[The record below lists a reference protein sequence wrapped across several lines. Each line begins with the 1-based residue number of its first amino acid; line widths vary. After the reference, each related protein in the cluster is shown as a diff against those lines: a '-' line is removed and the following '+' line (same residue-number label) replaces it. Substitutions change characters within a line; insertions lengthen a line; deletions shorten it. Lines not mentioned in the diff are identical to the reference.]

1 MYFFY
6 SLIIA
11 IGVFIASPYFLF
23 RAIQTGKYF
32 GTLGER
38 FGNLPAQVKAIPAG
52 CIWLHAVSV
61 GEAIAALPLARRL
74 KEQFPAR
81 PLVVSTTTE
90 TGQKL
95 AKERFDFADSIIYFP
110 FDWAWI
116 VRRVLRAVRPACVL
130 IVETEIWPNFLYET
144 NRAGVPVIFVNGR
157 ISQKSF
163 RRHQRALRWFPFFLG
178 HFYRSVLNNASMFLM
193 QSEADAERIRKI
205 GAKSDR
211 VIVTGNLKYD
221 SPLPEESAFVRWLAK
236 EVDLEKRRPLIVA
249 GSVTSGEEALV
260 LIAFGVLQGQMRN
273 ALLVLAPRKP
283 DRFDAAAQDIVESL
297 RKYVRRSTIDLNS
310 PTVTNAAPVFSNEI
324 SVLLLDS
331 IGELAAIY
339 GLADAVFVGG
349 SMVEAGGHNILEPA
363 GFGKPPLFGEH
374 MENFQEL
381 ANTFLSH
388 GAARQVTNPEDLGVA
403 WIELLEDPARRKK
416 MGDAA
421 RNLVEENRGATS
433 RTIQYIAKVLPN
445 KTAEATDS
453 PAVASQFGRGKSA

>member
-1 MYFFY
+1 MY
-6 SLIIA
+6 SLYSLFIA
-11 IGVFIASPYFLF
+11 IGVFLASPYFLF
-23 RAIQTGKYF
+23 RGLQTGKYF

-38 FGNLPAQVKAIPAG
+38 FGGLPPQVKALPAG
-52 CIWLHAVSV
+52 CIWIHAVSV
-61 GEAIAALPLARRL
+61 GEAIAALPLARQL
-74 KEQFPAR
+74 KQQFPAR
-81 PLVVSTTTE
+81 PLVISTTTE

-95 AKERFDFADSIIYFP
+95 AEERFNFADAIIYFP
-110 FDWAWI
+110 FDWSWI

-130 IVETEIWPNFLYET
+130 IVETEMWPNFMRQT
-144 NRAGVPVIFVNGR
+144 HRAGVPLIIVNGR

-163 RRHQRALRWFPFFLG
+163 RRHQRALRWFPFVVG
-178 HFYRSVLNNASMFLM
+178 RFYRGVLNNVSLFLM
-193 QSEADAERIRKI
+193 QSESDADRIREM
-205 GAKSDR
+205 GAASDR

-221 SPLPEESAFVRWLAK
+221 SPPPEESAFVRWLAK
-236 EVDLEKRRPLIVA
+236 TIDLEKRRPLIVA
-249 GSVTSGEEALV
+249 GSVTSGEESLV

-297 RKYVRRSTIDLNS
+297 RKYVRRSSIDVNS
-310 PTVTNAAPVFSNEI
+310 SASTNAVPVFTSDI

-339 GLADAVFVGG
+339 GLADAVYVGG

-381 ANTFLSH
+381 ANTFLARA
-388 GAARQVTNPEDLGVA
+388 AARQVTNPEDLGVA
-403 WIELLEDPARRKK
+403 WIELLEDSARRQK

-421 RNLVEENRGATS
+421 RALVEENRGATA
-433 RTIQYIAKVLPN
+433 RTIEHVGKFIGTE
-445 KTAEATDS
+445 TAVVTDPPPVVS
-453 PAVASQFGRGKSA
+453 PLKRGSTA

>member
-6 SLIIA
+6 SLFIA
-11 IGVFIASPYFLF
+11 IGVLIASPYFLF

-38 FGNLPAQVKAIPAG
+38 FGNLPPQVNAIPPG

-61 GEAIAALPLARRL
+61 GEAIAALPLARQL
-74 KEQFPAR
+74 KQQFPER

-95 AKERFDFADSIIYFP
+95 VEERFDFADAIIYFP

-130 IVETEIWPNFLYET
+130 IVETEIWPNFMCET

-163 RRHQRALRWFPFFLG
+163 GRHQRALRWFPFFLG
-178 HFYRSVLNNASMFLM
+178 RFYRSVLSNALLFLM
-193 QSEADAERIRKI
+193 QSDADAERIRKI
-205 GAKSDR
+205 GAKPDR

-221 SPLPEESAFVRWLAK
+221 SPLPEESGFVKWLAK

-260 LIAFGVLQGQMRN
+260 LIAFGVLQGQMRD

-297 RKYVRRSTIDLNS
+297 RKYVRRSTINLNS
-310 PTVTNAAPVFSNEI
+310 PTITNAAPVFSSDI
-324 SVLLLDS
+324 SVLLLDT

-339 GLADAVFVGG
+339 GLADAVYVGG

-363 GFGKPPLFGEH
+363 GFGKPPLFGKH

-381 ANTFLSH
+381 ANTFLAR

-403 WIELLEDPARRKK
+403 WIELLEDPALRKK

-421 RNLVEENRGATS
+421 RALVEENRGATA
-433 RTIQYIAKVLPN
+433 RTIQYIAEILPISAMPD
-445 KTAEATDS
+445 KS
-453 PAVASQFGRGKSA
+453 LVASPLKRGRSA